1 MQNDVIVQI
10 PSRSGQL
17 IDVSCPESE
26 SEHVFITREYTVT
39 FVAASNKQIWTI
51 YGAQFHPWSS
61 HRGR

>member
-39 FVAASNKQIWTI
+39 FVAASNKQI
-51 YGAQFHPWSS
+51 
-61 HRGR
+61 